1 MANALQAIRGMND
14 ILPEQSSVWQFAEDT
29 IRAVLEA
36 YGFREIRMPIVEKTE
51 LFKRSIGEVT
61 DIVEKEMYTFEDRN
75 GDSLTLR
82 PEGTAGCARACIQ
95 HSLTNKQVQRLWYTG
110 PMFRHERPQKGRYRQ
125 FYQVGVE
132 VFGLEGPDVD
142 AEILMLTARLWQRLG
157 LEQLSLQVNSLGTS
171 ESRDRYRDEL
181 VVYLKTVYDQLD
193 ADSQRRL
200 ETNPLRILD
209 SKNPQVQA
217 LLEEAPKL
225 ADYIDEDSQA
235 HFETLCALLDT
246 AGLDYDI
253 NPHLVRGL
261 DYYGRT
267 VFEWVT
273 DQLGAQGTVCA
284 GGRYDVLMEYLGG
297 RPTPAVGFALGLERI
312 IALLENQG
320 VKLPDTSPHLYMVT
334 VGGQAQRQGILLS
347 ERLRDALPKLRI
359 VTHCGGGSFKSQF
372 KKADRSGARYALVL
386 GEDEVQRREIGIKPL
401 RERKDQET
409 VSYDALDGR
418 LAQLFDW

>member
-1 MANALQAIRGMND
+1 MADAPQAIRGMND
-14 ILPEQSSVWQFAEDT
+14 ILPEQSFVWQFAEDT
-29 IRAVLEA
+29 IRAVLDS

-75 GDSLTLR
+75 GSSLTLR
-82 PEGTAGCARACIQ
+82 PEGTAGCVRACIQ
-95 HSLTNKQVQRLWYTG
+95 HSLTHNQVQRLWYTG
-110 PMFRHERPQKGRYRQ
+110 PMFRYERPQKGRYRQ
-125 FYQVGVE
+125 FYQIGVE
-132 VFGLEGPDVD
+132 VFGLAGPDVD
-142 AEILMLTARLWQRLG
+142 AELLMLTARLWQRLG
-157 LEQLSLQVNSLGTS
+157 LQRLTLQLNSLGTS
-171 ESRDRYRDEL
+171 EARDRYRDDL
-181 VVYLKTVYDQLD
+181 VVYLKTVYEQLD

-209 SKNPQVQA
+209 SKNLQVQA
-217 LLEEAPKL
+217 LLEEAPRL

-235 HFETLCALLDT
+235 HFDTLCELLDA

-253 NPHLVRGL
+253 NPRLVRGL

-297 RPTPAVGFALGLERI
+297 RATPAVGFALGLERI

-320 VKLPDTSPHLYMVT
+320 VELPDAAPHLYIVT
-334 VGGQAQRQGILLS
+334 VGGEAQRQGFLLS

-359 VTHCGGGSFKSQF
+359 VTHCGGGSFKTQF

-386 GEDEVQRREIGIKPL
+386 GEDEAQRREVGIKPL
-401 RERKDQET
+401 RERNDQET
-409 VSYDALDGR
+409 VSYDALAGR

>member
-1 MANALQAIRGMND
+1 MVNALQAIRGMND
-14 ILPEQSSVWQFAEDT
+14 ILPAQSSVWQFAEDT
-29 IRAVLEA
+29 IRAVLES

-61 DIVEKEMYTFEDRN
+61 DIVEKEMYTFDDRN
-75 GDSLTLR
+75 GDNLSLR

-142 AEILMLTARLWQRLG
+142 AELLMLTARLWKRLG

-171 ESRDRYRDEL
+171 EARDRYRGEL
-181 VVYLKTVYDQLD
+181 VVYLKTVFDQLD

-209 SKNPQVQA
+209 SKNLQVQA

-225 ADYIDEDSQA
+225 ADFIDEDSQA
-235 HFETLCALLDT
+235 HFETLCALLDA

-297 RPTPAVGFALGLERI
+297 RATPAVGFALGLERI

-320 VKLPDTSPHLYMVT
+320 ARVPDASPHLYIVT
-334 VGGQAQRQGILLS
+334 VGEQAQRQGLLLS